1 MAFDSHPARRPY
13 PSGCWK
19 RPTDTTMEDHWNL
32 SPFGNE
38 SRIDRLM
45 RFRSEAC
52 LADSGVT
59 RPLRSS
65 PRRHSELPLAPP
77 EFVAQLRCQLL
88 RNSQRLEAHMSRRPG
103 RQGRTSGT
111 LMHRGS
117 AEIL

>member
-1 MAFDSHPARRPY
+1 MLGRLW
-13 PSGCWK
+13 G
-19 RPTDTTMEDHWNL
+19 DTTFAVKPEKTL
-32 SPFGNE
+32 
-38 SRIDRLM
+38 
-45 RFRSEAC
+45 
-52 LADSGVT
+52 GVAT
-59 RPLRSS
+59 G
-65 PRRHSELPLAPP
+65 PP

>member
-19 RPTDTTMEDHWNL
+19 RPTDTTTEDHWNL

-45 RFRSEAC
+45 LFKSEAC
-52 LADSGVT
+52 LADSGVI

-77 EFVAQLRCQLL
+77 SSLPNSVASCCAIRSGWKHTC
-88 RNSQRLEAHMSRRPG
+88 PG
-103 RQGRTSGT
+103 APAAR
-111 LMHRGS
+111 
-117 AEIL
+117 AEPAAP